1 MALDEEQTR
10 NQHITPMVKSAG
22 WNDSPHEYDEEHY
35 FTDGRIKIVKSRTVR
50 GERRFADY
58 LLRYRHNFPIAVVE
72 AKQYSDE
79 AGRGLQ
85 QAKDYAE
92 VLGVPFAYAT
102 NGRGVIEFDALT
114 GRENERSNLPS
125 PEELFDRYQANEGLS
140 DDDAE
145 QLLTPYKAFEDL
157 TPRYYQRTAI
167 NQAVKEILQGNKRV
181 LLTMATG
188 TGKTLVAFQIC
199 WKLWR
204 SGWNQANDPARK
216 PKILYIAD
224 REDLVDTPKA
234 KRFAPFGEARHK
246 IERGNVVKS
255 REMYFALYQA
265 IADDERREGIYRQYD
280 PDFFDLIVVD
290 ECHRGSAHAESTW
303 RNILEY
309 FDGAHQLGMTATP
322 RREANRDTYKY
333 FGNPTY
339 EYSLKQGI
347 EDGFLAPYRTHRVIT
362 DADAFNW
369 RPEPGQEDRYG
380 RAIPEGEYGTKDFE
394 RKLALKPRTEAIA
407 QHLTDY
413 LKRTNRFAKTIVF
426 CVDQEHALH
435 MKRAINNL
443 NTDLTQEYPNYGCRV
458 TSDEGD
464 VGKQHLSEF
473 KDVESQTP
481 VVVTTSKMLTTGVN
495 VPTCENI
502 VIARVVGTMPEF
514 KQIIGRGTRVREEY
528 GKLSFTILDYT
539 GSATEHFA
547 DPAFDGYPE
556 YITEETMEDDGSVE
570 TSTTR
575 EVNEEGNL
583 GEEVDGDSMHGEED
597 EGEEEEDFTPRKYY
611 VDEGHVEVVAETVY
625 RYDRDGNPL
634 DTEHIKD
641 YTGEEVQTLYADS
654 DALREEWADPE
665 SRSEIVQKLEDR
677 GIDIG
682 ELMEEVGHPDA
693 DPFDL
698 LCHLAYNK
706 PLRTRRE
713 RAKRLRQNK
722 EDFFDKYS
730 DDALE
735 IIDELLEKYTTH
747 GPEQL
752 VMPDVLKIPPL
763 KNRGS
768 VSEITERF
776 GGADRFRQAFQRLQ
790 SLLYAEPG
798 TRTSD

>member
-1 MALDEEQTR
+1 
-10 NQHITPMVKSAG
+10 
-22 WNDSPHEYDEEHY
+22 
-35 FTDGRIKIVKSRTVR
+35 
-50 GERRFADY
+50 
-58 LLRYRHNFPIAVVE
+58 
-72 AKQYSDE
+72 
-79 AGRGLQ
+79 
-85 QAKDYAE
+85 
-92 VLGVPFAYAT
+92 
-102 NGRGVIEFDALT
+102 
-114 GRENERSNLPS
+114 
-125 PEELFDRYQANEGLS
+125 
-140 DDDAE
+140 
-145 QLLTPYKAFEDL
+145 L

-167 NQAVKEILQGNKRV
+167 NRAVKEILQGNKRV

-204 SGWNQANDPARK
+204 SEWNQANDPARK
-216 PKILYIAD
+216 SKILYIAD
-224 REDLVDTPKA
+224 REDLVETPKA

-246 IERGNVVKS
+246 IERGNAVKS

-265 IADDERREGIYRQYD
+265 IADDERREGIYKQYD

-426 CVDQEHALH
+426 CVDQEHALQ
-435 MKRAINNL
+435 MKREINNL
-443 NTDLTQEYPNYGCRV
+443 NTDLTQQYPDYVCRV

-464 VGKQHLSEF
+464 VGKQHLSDF
-473 KDVESQTP
+473 KDVESKTP

-495 VPTCENI
+495 VPTCKNI

-556 YITEETMEDDGSVE
+556 YITEETIEEDGSVDS
-570 TSTTR
+570 STTR
-575 EVNEEGNL
+575 EVDEEGNI
-583 GEEVDGDSMHGEED
+583 GEEVEGDSMNGDED
-597 EGEEEEDFTPRKYY
+597 EEEEGDDFTPRKYY
-611 VDEGHVEVVAETVY
+611 VDDGHVEVVAETVY

-677 GIDIG
+677 GIDIS

-713 RAKRLRQNK
+713 RVKRLRQDK

-730 DDALE
+730 GDARGILE
-735 IIDELLEKYTTH
+735 ELLEKYTTH

-763 KNRGS
+763 KYRGN

-776 GGADRFRQAFQRLQ
+776 GGAERFRQAFRQLQ
-790 SLLYAEPG
+790 SLLYGEVEPA
-798 TRTSD
+798 SSSEDH